1 MHQVPSIELGVSPTE
16 VARRLRVSQPAVTIS
31 VRGGE
36 KEVFMANGQEPKEI
50 KINFPQE
57 LQGGVYSNNMVVSH
71 TKEEF
76 ILDFIMV
83 APPAGAVTA
92 RVIVSPGH
100 MKRILAALSD
110 NILKYEK
117 TFGTIQIAEAPRGK
131 ILS

>member
-1 MHQVPSIELGVSPTE
+1 MS
-16 VARRLRVSQPAVTIS
+16 
-31 VRGGE
+31 
-36 KEVFMANGQEPKEI
+36 NGQEI
-50 KINFPQE
+50 KVNFPPD
-57 LQGGVYSNNMVVSH
+57 LQGGVYSNNMVVAH

-100 MKRILAALSD
+100 MKRILVALQD
-110 NILKYEK
+110 NISKYEN
-117 TFGTIQIAEAPRGK
+117 TLGTIEIAEEPRGK

>member
-1 MHQVPSIELGVSPTE
+1 MS
-16 VARRLRVSQPAVTIS
+16 
-31 VRGGE
+31 
-36 KEVFMANGQEPKEI
+36 NGQDI
-50 KINFPQE
+50 KVNFPPE

-76 ILDFIMV
+76 VLDFLMV

-100 MKRILAALSD
+100 MKRILAALQD
-110 NILKYEK
+110 NIAKYENS
-117 TFGTIQIAEAPRGK
+117 FGTIQIAEEPKGK

>member
-1 MHQVPSIELGVSPTE
+1 MPT
-16 VARRLRVSQPAVTIS
+16 
-31 VRGGE
+31 
-36 KEVFMANGQEPKEI
+36 GQEPKEI

-100 MKRILAALSD
+100 MKRILVALSD
-110 NILKYEK
+110 NISKYEN
-117 TFGTIQIAEAPRGK
+117 TFGTIQIAEEPKGK

>member
-1 MHQVPSIELGVSPTE
+1 MS
-16 VARRLRVSQPAVTIS
+16 
-31 VRGGE
+31 
-36 KEVFMANGQEPKEI
+36 NGQDI
-50 KINFPQE
+50 KVNFPPE

-76 ILDFIMV
+76 VLDFIMV

-100 MKRILAALSD
+100 MKRILAALQD
-110 NILKYEK
+110 NIAKYEK
-117 TFGTIQIAEAPRGK
+117 NFGTIQVAEEPKGK

>member
-1 MHQVPSIELGVSPTE
+1 MS
-16 VARRLRVSQPAVTIS
+16 
-31 VRGGE
+31 
-36 KEVFMANGQEPKEI
+36 NGQDI
-50 KINFPQE
+50 KVNFPPE

-76 ILDFIMV
+76 VLDFLMV

-100 MKRILAALSD
+100 MKRILAALQD
-110 NILKYEK
+110 NIAKYEK
-117 TFGTIQIAEAPRGK
+117 SFGTIQIAEEPKGK